1 MIALVNRVFCSGIYR
16 PMRRIPLALLVAV
29 TGIAQQPPEQPLPE
43 LAPFLQE
50 VRKHLRSDRLL
61 LSQYTYTAR
70 TTERELDA
78 KGNTKKTDVEVYE
91 VYPSLEEG
99 ETYERLIERNGK
111 PIDPKELAKKD
122 REHEKKA
129 AERARKLERE
139 GTSERE
145 KRLAKEAEERR
156 KEDEA
161 IDEMFRLYQ
170 IEMLGREEQEGH
182 STIVLRFAPRPDF
195 QTRTDSGK
203 ILKKLAGRAW
213 VNESDHELIRI
224 EAELIDNLSFGMGV
238 LARLNKGAKAY
249 FQRRRVNGEI
259 WLPAEAR
266 FTGTGRLLLL
276 KGLRVD
282 QSMEFSDYRKFTVET
297 SVSYPSA
304 KDPE

>member
-1 MIALVNRVFCSGIYR
+1 
-16 PMRRIPLALLVAV
+16 MRRIPLALLVAV
-29 TGIAQQPPEQPLPE
+29 TGIAQQPPERPLPE
-43 LAPFLQE
+43 PAPFLQE

-99 ETYERLIERNGK
+99 ETHERLIERNGK
-111 PIDPKELAKKD
+111 PVDPKELAKKD

-170 IEMLGREEQEGH
+170 IEMLGREELEEH

-213 VNESDHELIRI
+213 INESDHELIRI